1 MDKTNEKCITSIMK
15 IRASVKIFFPAAAK
29 RFPLFFWLE
38 AIKMLIGIAQPFVAV
53 LVTPLIVDELIGD
66 KDLHRLIIYA
76 AVLILGEFILT
87 VSSEL
92 IGNSLKKYQQ
102 RLDNHFSILLGEH
115 AMQMD
120 FPLTED
126 KEVLDQLEKARTG
139 LLWYSGGA
147 YGIAEEIFGLAKNVI
162 RIGGFVAILAMNA
175 PLLLIVMLLY
185 IIINTLLTIKVNRIE
200 VKAFSELSKE
210 NRLFEYFGWNIVDIR
225 YGKDIRLY
233 GAQDMMKGAW
243 EDASNKTLK
252 ADKWQADSTLPCN
265 FAMSVLNVIRTIFAY
280 FYVGLLA
287 IRGEYS
293 IGTFTQLIES
303 ESALDVSLSGI
314 VGNVLGLAKRCNY
327 AYEFVKFMEI
337 PTAIPKGNVMIEK
350 KPHEIEFRNVS
361 FAYPNSERK
370 VLDNVNLKVK
380 AGEHIALVG
389 RNGAGKTT
397 LIKLLCRLYDPTE
410 GEILVDGR
418 DIREYDYK
426 QYMEQFAPVF
436 QDYRLFAMTIKEN
449 IAFDKPDDEE
459 ALGKMIRSVGLDDM
473 IGRLEKKTDT
483 VIMKYFD
490 DAGIEPSGGESQ
502 KIAIARALY
511 KESPAVIMDEPT
523 SALDPLAEYEIY
535 KNFSTLVGN
544 KTAFY
549 ISHRLSSCR
558 FCDNIAVFDHGTVRE
573 YGNHDTLMKIS
584 DGLYAEM
591 FEAQAKYYKS

>member
-1 MDKTNEKCITSIMK
+1 
-15 IRASVKIFFPAAAK
+15 
-29 RFPLFFWLE
+29 
-38 AIKMLIGIAQPFVAV
+38 
-53 LVTPLIVDELIGD
+53 
-66 KDLHRLIIYA
+66 
-76 AVLILGEFILT
+76 
-87 VSSEL
+87 
-92 IGNSLKKYQQ
+92 
-102 RLDNHFSILLGEH
+102 
-115 AMQMD
+115 MQMD

-200 VKAFSELSKE
+200 VKVFSELSKE
-210 NRLFEYFGWNIVDIR
+210 NRLLRTSSSEIPKFSMQIFFTKYALIRLRAQLHDIAHIFR
-225 YGKDIRLY
+225 GGKDIRLY